1 MDKQTRKGYV
11 KMAKRKT
18 SFTIYP
24 TYSDIFKNGQEEIL
38 AHLSTEGVAE
48 KYIVFTTSLSAS
60 LYASHIKGMH
70 VQEKKYRTVHRKR
83 SRTSLTF

>member
-24 TYSDIFKNGQEEIL
+24 TYSDIFKEDHEGIIAQ
-38 AHLSTEGVAE
+38 LSTEGLAE
-48 KYIVFTTSLSAS
+48 KYIVFTTLLSAS

>member
-24 TYSDIFKNGQEEIL
+24 TYSDIFKNGQEEIV

-48 KYIVFTTSLSAS
+48 NILFLRRRFLLHYMQAI
-60 LYASHIKGMH
+60 
-70 VQEKKYRTVHRKR
+70 
-83 SRTSLTF
+83 